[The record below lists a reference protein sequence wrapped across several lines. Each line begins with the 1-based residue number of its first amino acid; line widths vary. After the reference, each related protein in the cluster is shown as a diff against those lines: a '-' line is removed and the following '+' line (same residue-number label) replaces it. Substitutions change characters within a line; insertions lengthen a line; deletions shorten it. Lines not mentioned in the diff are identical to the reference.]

1 MLNAESKFS
10 LITPSWVTTGTYAE
24 NLRFLDDKSA
34 IDGIELLFFLYDDD
48 IRAEFLRDLPAV
60 RNFAGRFFFNA
71 HLPDNP
77 CPEHE
82 ELVELLSPLVRSF
95 IFHPPADA
103 EAGARL
109 FETWSAR
116 YGEGRFL
123 LENTG
128 KGRLEAVLA
137 CFDEDFCPPLCMDTG
152 HLLLE
157 GRQPADFA
165 RDAGHDIV
173 EIHLNGAWEG
183 SGDHKPLCSGDDWL
197 TGFAPFLRKFSG
209 VVNLE
214 LFSWTDIQQSIDCL
228 ERLLERD
235 DV

>member
-1 MLNAESKFS
+1 MLNTESKFS
-10 LITPSWVTTGTYAE
+10 LITPSWVTPGTYVE
-24 NLRFLDDKSA
+24 NLRFLDGKSA
-34 IDGIELLFFLYDDD
+34 VDGVELLFFLYDDD

-60 RNFAGRFFFNA
+60 RDFAGRFFFTA

-77 CPEHE
+77 GTEHE

-116 YGEGRFL
+116 YGAERFL

-137 CFDEDFCPPLCMDTG
+137 CFDEGFRPPLCMDTG

-157 GRQPADFA
+157 GRRPADFV
-165 RDAGHDIV
+165 RDAGPDIA
-173 EIHLNGAWEG
+173 EIHLNGAGEG
-183 SGDHKPLCSGDDWL
+183 GGDHKPLCSGDGWL
-197 TGFAPFLRKFSG
+197 AGLAPFLREFSG
-209 VVNLE
+209 IVNLE
-214 LFSWTDIQQSIDCL
+214 LFSWTDVQQSIDCL
-228 ERLLERD
+228 ELLLEQD